1 MSDHATVSRFRKLSR
16 RQPGGAPVAPT
27 APECIARLA
36 TLEADKTGL
45 LYIAGYRHRVL
56 KIAVSCLTQ
65 PEVGDR
71 VRFIEEGDNLIVL
84 DLLYCADA
92 GRCLTLSSQQ
102 PRMKIYSQQL
112 DIEARDALSLTSD
125 RLSVVSRSCR
135 WLADHLQQCVRY
147 LQQRSVHA
155 ERRVEQ
161 CDTVLAK
168 HLVQSAEQ
176 SYRLESKLAAINA
189 SAVLK
194 IDGAQIHMG

>member
-1 MSDHATVSRFRKLSR
+1 MSDHATVLRFRKLSR
-16 RQPGGAPVAPT
+16 RQTGGAPVAPS

-71 VRFIEEGDNLIVL
+71 VRFIEAGDELIVL
-84 DLLYCADA
+84 DLLSCADT

-102 PRMKIYSQQL
+102 ANLKIYAQQL
-112 DIEARDALSLTSD
+112 AIEARDTLSLSSD
-125 RLSVVSRSCR
+125 HLSVVSRTCR
-135 WLADHLQQCVRY
+135 WLADCLQQCARF
-147 LQQRSVHA
+147 LHQRAVHA

-168 HLVQSAEQ
+168 HLVQTAEQ